1 MASSDYTAKQIQ
13 VLEGLEPVRKRPAM
27 YIGSTDSI
35 GLHESLREIIDNSVD
50 ESLAGHAKN
59 VWVVLNHDGSATV
72 IDDGRGIPIDKMP
85 GQNKSAL
92 EVVMT
97 VLHAGG
103 KFGDGAYKISGGLHG
118 VGSSVVNALSN
129 KMWVEVRRSGK
140 LYRQEYERG
149 VPKTELLELK
159 PSETL
164 LANTP
169 FVYEKTKQSKTGTTT
184 TFYPDGSIFQTVEF
198 DEHMVLKMI
207 RERAFIVSG
216 LYFHFIDLR
225 GEQPKELNFFFEG
238 GIVSLVKKI
247 NENKV
252 ALHAPIYIKRETD
265 DILVEVAIQ
274 YNDGISEN
282 VESYVNVINTV
293 NGGTHVTGFKMALTR
308 AINDYAKKTGGNK
321 DEDTLQGEDTREGLS
336 AVVAI
341 RMEQNN
347 IQFEGQTKGK
357 LGNSEIQP
365 LVQGIVKEGLDM
377 FFEENPSEGKA
388 VLAKVT
394 LAAKARLAAKAAK
407 DAILRKGAFEGGS
420 LPGKLADCQE
430 KDPAVSELYI
440 VEGDSAGGCFSGDTK
455 VALAD
460 GRYLSFKDLVKEYE
474 SGKKN
479 YCYTMNPNGSIELEE
494 IKNPRITKKSASVIK
509 VILDNDEEIVCTPD
523 HLFMLR
529 DGSYKKA
536 EDLTPEDS
544 LMPLY
549 KKISKIEKK
558 ITIDGYEM
566 VYDTVQNMW
575 LFTHMLS
582 DFYNL
587 KHNKDDRKNGAH
599 RHHKDF
605 NKLNNNPDNIVRL
618 TPFQHL
624 ELHREHVK
632 KTLHRPDTIAKM
644 RAIQKTKEYRAKI
657 SATLLKQK
665 DILSARAKKQWEN
678 KEYKAFMTETYMNF
692 YNSNAKYR
700 KTTLKRLREEQ
711 IKYWNSDE
719 NRKTQSARTTEFYK
733 THPEEKVK
741 RSIASVEQWKDKTLL
756 QWRSKKTKQQWTEE
770 FRQKRIVA
778 YNQTYLNKALKAL
791 NTLYKKSGKISLDE
805 YNALRKDLKDRSLIK
820 YETVAKRF
828 FKGDNNKFNEAIVNY
843 NHRIK
848 RIEKLTREIPVYDLE
863 VPGTHNFALAS
874 GVFVHNSAKS
884 GRDRKFQAILPLGGK
899 ILNTE
904 RARLDKIVE
913 FESLKDMIIAL
924 GMGIGDTT
932 NLEKLRYHRIII
944 MTDAD
949 VDGEH
954 IETLLLTFFYRHLPA
969 VIQNGY
975 LYIAKPPLFKVQ
987 AGKDVRYA
995 FSEEERDQALK
1006 EFTGKSVNV
1015 QRYKGLGEMNAEQ
1028 LWETTMNP
1036 ENRVL
1041 KKVAIDD
1048 AEEVDR
1054 VFTMLMGEEVPPRKH
1069 FIQENAK
1076 LANLDI

>member
-1 MASSDYTAKQIQ
+1 MASSEYTAKQIQ

-59 VWVVLNHDGSATV
+59 VWVVLNQDGSATV
-72 IDDGRGIPIDKMP
+72 MDDGRGIPVDMMA

-103 KFGDGAYKISGGLHG
+103 KFGDGAYKVSGGLHG

-129 KMWVEVRRSGK
+129 NMWVEVRRGGK

-149 VPKTELLELK
+149 IPKTELLELK
-159 PSETL
+159 QNQTY
-164 LANTP
+164 LASIP
-169 FVYEKTKQSKTGTTT
+169 YVFERTKHNKSGTTA

-198 DEHMVLKMI
+198 DEHIVLRMI

-216 LYFHFIDLR
+216 LYFHYIDLR
-225 GEQPKELNFFFEG
+225 GEEPKELNFFFEG
-238 GIVSLVKKI
+238 GIISLVKKM
-247 NENKV
+247 NENKIP
-252 ALHAPIYIKRETD
+252 LHTPVYVKKEVD
-265 DILVEVAIQ
+265 DVLVEVAIQ
-274 YNDGISEN
+274 YNDGIAEN

-293 NGGTHVTGFKMALTR
+293 NGGSHVTGFKMALTR
-308 AINDYAKKTGGNK
+308 AINDYSKKTGSSKN
-321 DEDTLQGEDTREGLS
+321 DDSLQGEDTREGLA

-365 LVQGIVKEGLDM
+365 LVQSIVKEGLEM
-377 FFEENPSEGKA
+377 FFEENPNEAKQ
-388 VLAKVT
+388 VLAKVM

-440 VEGDSAGGCFSGDTK
+440 VEGDSAGG
-455 VALAD
+455 
-460 GRYLSFKDLVKEYE
+460 
-474 SGKKN
+474 
-479 YCYTMNPNGSIELEE
+479 
-494 IKNPRITKKSASVIK
+494 
-509 VILDNDEEIVCTPD
+509 
-523 HLFMLR
+523 
-529 DGSYKKA
+529 
-536 EDLTPEDS
+536 
-544 LMPLY
+544 
-549 KKISKIEKK
+549 
-558 ITIDGYEM
+558 
-566 VYDTVQNMW
+566 
-575 LFTHMLS
+575 
-582 DFYNL
+582 
-587 KHNKDDRKNGAH
+587 
-599 RHHKDF
+599 
-605 NKLNNNPDNIVRL
+605 
-618 TPFQHL
+618 
-624 ELHREHVK
+624 
-632 KTLHRPDTIAKM
+632 
-644 RAIQKTKEYRAKI
+644 
-657 SATLLKQK
+657 
-665 DILSARAKKQWEN
+665 
-678 KEYKAFMTETYMNF
+678 
-692 YNSNAKYR
+692 
-700 KTTLKRLREEQ
+700 
-711 IKYWNSDE
+711 
-719 NRKTQSARTTEFYK
+719 
-733 THPEEKVK
+733 
-741 RSIASVEQWKDKTLL
+741 
-756 QWRSKKTKQQWTEE
+756 
-770 FRQKRIVA
+770 
-778 YNQTYLNKALKAL
+778 
-791 NTLYKKSGKISLDE
+791 
-805 YNALRKDLKDRSLIK
+805 
-820 YETVAKRF
+820 
-828 FKGDNNKFNEAIVNY
+828 
-843 NHRIK
+843 
-848 RIEKLTREIPVYDLE
+848 
-863 VPGTHNFALAS
+863 
-874 GVFVHNSAKS
+874 SAKS

-924 GMGIGDTT
+924 GMGIGDST
-932 NLEKLRYHRIII
+932 NIEKLRYHRVII

-969 VIQNGY
+969 IITSGY

-987 AGKDVRYA
+987 SGKDVRYT
-995 FSEEERDQALK
+995 FSEEERDTVINNDFK
-1006 EFTGKSVNV
+1006 GKNV
-1015 QRYKGLGEMNAEQ
+1015 SIQRYKGLGEMNAEQ
-1028 LWETTMNP
+1028 LWDTTMNP

-1041 KKVAIDD
+1041 KKIQIDD